1 MEIITHNEIKTIVDK
16 YQRLT
21 AKIKDVEQSF
31 KEFKELNKL
40 YERTSYEEID
50 GLNKNPHR
58 GYNFYQSLNS
68 SFIRE
73 ILQYDKIKNLMT
85 EKNANELYKNL
96 EVLSRNKEFEI
107 TESSAH
113 DLVASLLNNSDDIIK
128 NQVKACYL
136 LMTNINPFQN
146 KEKFKSMTSDKIGTK
161 VIITYKIKDNISDI
175 IKCFNFITAKK
186 VDPYIMPYSPK
197 PSEVYKSEYFNVK
210 VFKNGNAHL
219 NFTDLESLEKFNL
232 QVGKYFNWIKSTVST
247 NW

>member
-1 MEIITHNEIKTIVDK
+1 MEIITHNEIKIIVDK

-31 KEFKELNKL
+31 KEFKELNEL
-40 YERTSYEEID
+40 YKRTSYEEID

-85 EKNANELYKNL
+85 EKNSNELYKNL
-96 EVLSRNKEFEI
+96 EVLSRNNDFAI

-113 DLVASLLNNSDDIIK
+113 DLIASLLKNSEDIIK

-136 LMTNINPFQN
+136 LMTNVNPFQN
-146 KEKFKSMTSDKIGTK
+146 KEKFKSMSSDKIGTK
-161 VIITYKIKDNISDI
+161 VILTYKIKDNIADI

-186 VDPYIMPYSPK
+186 VDPYLMPYSPK
-197 PSEVYKSEYFNVK
+197 TSEIYKNEYFNVK

-219 NFTDLESLEKFNL
+219 NFTDLEALEKFNL
-232 QVGKYFNWIKSTVST
+232 QVGKYFNWIKSTI
-247 NW
+247 